1 MSNRIA
7 DLRTPIV
14 NLDAAKE
21 TFSAIALASK
31 RLAVAKA
38 RYERA
43 KADLAAHYE
52 EETAPRRLAV
62 EEMTGALSTWISTNR
77 GEFADPRTVKTEL
90 GEFGLRTVTS
100 LIIGDE
106 ETLLEHLMQA
116 GYTDCFEVIRKVI
129 KPAVTKRLKA
139 GTELPGCALNSGDTV
154 VCNVSKTVLDQA
166 IAQLEE

>member
-43 KADLAAHYE
+43 RADLAAHYE
-52 EETAPRRLAV
+52 EETAPRRTAV
-62 EEMTGALSTWISTNR
+62 EEMTGALSTWISANR
-77 GEFADPRTVKTEL
+77 DEFADPRTVKTEL

-106 ETLLEHLMQA
+106 GTLIEHLMQA
-116 GYTDCFEVIRKVI
+116 GYSDCFEVIRKLI
-129 KPAVTKRLKA
+129 KPAILKRLKA
-139 GTELPGCALNSGDTV
+139 DEPLPSCSINTGDTV
-154 VCNVSKTVLDQA
+154 VCKVSKTVLEEA
-166 IAQLEE
+166 IAHL